1 MSPFEP
7 SPADRD
13 QIRRHGSTV
22 EEVERQLELFRH
34 PPPPVELVR
43 PCTVG
48 DGILRIPEARWPALQ
63 DRFREAVS
71 AGRLAK
77 FVPASGAATRMF
89 RRLLAVHRGEAG
101 DEDRAA
107 ADRFAAEARRFPFW
121 DDLAAVLRRR
131 GRDPEEI
138 VRQRDLPTLLAALF
152 DPPSNGTDEGADD
165 DEDGGLGYADR
176 PKALIAFHRYA
187 HGGVRSA
194 LEEHVVEAAEHL
206 RSADGACIVHFTIP
220 QHQEMEFREV
230 FRAVAGRLEERFGG
244 RFELSCSVQRPSTD
258 TVAVEVTDSDA
269 TGDGELEL
277 VRDEEGRILFRP
289 GGHGALLHN
298 LGALAEDA
306 GVDLVL
312 VRNIDNVQ
320 PEGRR
325 REVLQWNR
333 ILGGYLLAMEHKIV
347 DLLGRLQRSE
357 NVPTVD
363 VDTGLQFVAE
373 ALHHRRALDL
383 LDRPD
388 RVKRAWLIDRLDR
401 PLRVCGMVRNEGE
414 PGGGPFWVRTEDDE
428 GNHFESLQIV
438 ETAQIDAADPA
449 QAEILESATH
459 FSPAHLVCRLRSHAG
474 DPYDLDSFVDPRTA
488 FVTRKTHAGRPIRV
502 LERPGLWNGAMARWN
517 TIFVEVPSEVFAPVK
532 TVFDLLRPAHRAAE

>member
-13 QIRRHGSTV
+13 QIRRHGSSV
-22 EEVERQLELFRH
+22 EEVERQLDLFRD
-34 PPPPVELVR
+34 PPLPVELVR
-43 PCTVG
+43 PCTLG

-63 DRFREAVS
+63 DRFREAV
-71 AGRLAK
+71 ADGRLAK

-89 RRLLAVHRGEAG
+89 RRLLAVHRGEA
-101 DEDRAA
+101 DEEDRAA
-107 ADRFAAEARRFPFW
+107 AERFAEEVDRFPFW
-121 DDLAAVLRRR
+121 DELAAVLRRR
-131 GRDPEEI
+131 GHDPDEVARE
-138 VRQRDLPTLLAALF
+138 RALPKLLAALF
-152 DPPSNGTDEGADD
+152 EPPSDETDGGADG
-165 DEDGGLGYADR
+165 EDAGLGYADR
-176 PKALIAFHRYA
+176 PKALIAFHRYPD
-187 HGGVRSA
+187 GEVRSA

-220 QHQEMEFREV
+220 QHQEMDFRAE

-258 TVAVEVTDSDA
+258 TVAVEGEEG
-269 TGDGELEL
+269 GDDELEL

-298 LGALAEDA
+298 LGDLAEDA
-306 GVDLVL
+306 DVDLVL

-357 NVPTVD
+357 NVPSVD

-373 ALHHRRALDL
+373 ALHHRRALDY

-428 GNHFESLQIV
+428 GKDFESLQIV
-438 ETAQIDAADPA
+438 ETAQIDTDDPA
-449 QAEILESATH
+449 QAAILESATH
-459 FSPAHLVCRLRSHAG
+459 FSPAHLVCRLRSHTG
-474 DPYDLDSFVDPRTA
+474 DPYDLDAFVDPRTV
-488 FVTRKTHAGRPIRV
+488 FVTQKTYGGRPIRV

-517 TIFVEVPSEVFAPVK
+517 TVFVEVPSEVFAPVK
-532 TVFDLLRPAHRAAE
+532 TVFDLLRPAHQATSTTK